1 MGGQAVS
8 IYVEKR
14 PVRAQLGRHVAH
26 DSRSLQYLVPETT
39 DTFVPVKWDMG
50 ANPLDQGQLGA
61 CVGFATATC
70 LNHGPYAHPGDLAKT
85 NADAISIYSAAT
97 RLDAF
102 PGSYPPTDTGSDGT
116 SGAKAAKK
124 LGLISGYLHITTP
137 EALASALTLGPV
149 IVGTDWYESMFTT
162 DQHGNVQFDKSSGI
176 AGGHEYCLDEITS
189 DGRFGFTNSW
199 GTSYGESGR
208 MFMQVTDF
216 LSLLSA
222 KGDATHFV
230 PLGAPAPTPTP
241 PPAPPAVDVNVYAAY
256 QSLKAWAKLNKVV

>member
-1 MGGQAVS
+1 MS

-14 PVRAQLGRHVAH
+14 PVRAQLGRHVGH
-26 DSRSLQYLVPETT
+26 DSRSLQYLLPETT
-39 DTFVPVKWDMG
+39 DTFAPIKWDMP
-50 ANPLDQGQLGA
+50 AMRVLDQGQLGA

-70 LNHGPYAHPGDLAKT
+70 LNHLPYDDSKT

-97 RLDAF
+97 RLDAY
-102 PGSYPPTDTGSDGT
+102 PGSYPPSDTGSDGL

-137 EALASALTLGPV
+137 EALASALALGPV
-149 IVGTDWYESMFTT
+149 IVGTDWYESMFTA
-162 DQHGNVQFDKSSGI
+162 DASGNITVDKSSGL
-176 AGGHEYCLDEITS
+176 AGGHEYTLDEITG

-199 GTSYGESGR
+199 GASFGFGGR
-208 MFMQVTDF
+208 MFMQVPEF
-216 LSLLSA
+216 LGLLAA

-241 PPAPPAVDVNVYAAY
+241 PPAPPAVDANVYAAY
-256 QSLKAWAKLNKVV
+256 RSLQAWAKLNKVV